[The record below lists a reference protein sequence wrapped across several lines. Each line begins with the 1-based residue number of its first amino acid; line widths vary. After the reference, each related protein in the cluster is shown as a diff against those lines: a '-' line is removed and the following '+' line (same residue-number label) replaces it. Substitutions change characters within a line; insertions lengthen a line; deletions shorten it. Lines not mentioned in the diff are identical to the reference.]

1 MRLFSRRTN
10 PSFCDG
16 GVILLIVIFT
26 TVMIGDVRA
35 FINGG
40 VTTLSSTS
48 PTTRSSLF
56 AVPEDELARRE
67 MLANRLKLQKRDS
80 SVAVGGGEEEEEDCL
95 EIENYE
101 TILEATREGMLGLRL
116 EDEKEEQEEEEQE
129 VPASVAYFADVTTAA
144 SETTNGIDPPKSFV
158 FDNNSN
164 NKNEALETIVA
175 VAKEVAVDLLSMLRF
190 GAANF
195 LTSSLPDDQRKDLLQ
210 RMGASEATTT
220 DAKPEQQ
227 QQQERGSIQEEIAV
241 ARAEEA
247 QTSEQ
252 KWNKEKEEII
262 QQMEEAAN
270 ERVKNELEI
279 QKMRLEQELK
289 EQQQLQQQE
298 EEKKSKAASKKADN
312 EEEEEKEA
320 RNNDEDLELLF
331 ERRKEQQIALNSI
344 EEELR
349 VSVENESEERE
360 RLDSLLEKRKGQQ
373 AELDTVEENLRIRVT
388 EIEAEKE
395 QFAQLSKQLEMM
407 KLQQQLQEIEDEEKR
422 EIDETD
428 EDGSDEDDDE
438 DDATET
444 VHPVLG
450 PVVADLGYKRLHFVS
465 SGKLGTIPVW
475 NRNRYVKSKI
485 DCVALLFKNK
495 SKFLAFYFLTRS
507 CFYL

>member
-1 MRLFSRRTN
+1 
-10 PSFCDG
+10 
-16 GVILLIVIFT
+16 
-26 TVMIGDVRA
+26 MIGDVRA

-80 SVAVGGGEEEEEDCL
+80 SVAVGGGEEEEDCS

-312 EEEEEKEA
+312 EEEEENEP